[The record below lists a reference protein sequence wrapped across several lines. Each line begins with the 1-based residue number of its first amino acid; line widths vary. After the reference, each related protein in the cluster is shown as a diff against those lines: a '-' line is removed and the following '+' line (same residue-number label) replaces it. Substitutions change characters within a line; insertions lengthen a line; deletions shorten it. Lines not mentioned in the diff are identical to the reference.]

1 MHIFDYKAPFFIKN
15 ETQIINLKSNFG
27 KLVHNSAHLF
37 IFLLYLHAETTKFIS
52 LAGLRLNPNIHNMAA
67 TRYYYSD
74 SILSFLN
81 RGRDEIIG
89 RLTLA
94 SQHDINDETAQSWVD
109 EISTLKD
116 ALAPFSGKGSVY
128 FEYNIPRMGRRADV
142 IAIINGVVF
151 VLEYKTAEQKFSRDA
166 VIQVWDYSLD
176 LKNFQEGC
184 LDRAIVPILVV
195 PNEKN
200 SHCKLELK
208 HFEDNVYEP
217 LMVNAQQ
224 LRAAIE
230 KALTNIPNQF
240 QTTQDDDIWA
250 KSGYSPTPTIIE
262 AAVALYEENTV
273 EDITKHGGDIDKASA
288 ELTRIIDHCRANR
301 RKAICFIT
309 GVPGA
314 GKTLIGLNTA
324 IDQFNRGEK
333 AVYLSGNF
341 PLVEVL
347 QEALTRDYVRR
358 DKIRAKYEHRKSC
371 TKDEA
376 KSKVK
381 AFIQMIHHYRDL
393 YLEGTIVEKSKIVPK
408 PGYFQSHT
416 DKAYIPAEHVAIFD
430 EAQRAWTK
438 EELKRFM
445 REKKGITEFPYSEPE
460 YLISCMDRQPDWG
473 VVVCLVGNGQAIN
486 KGEAG
491 LKEWIDSIQR
501 SYKEWDVYLSD
512 YLVQSGDVTPED
524 LDLIKSQLISKEDL
538 HLKMS
543 MRSFRSEKVSIFVNQ
558 LLALQKEEAAATL
571 QELQNYPIVLTR
583 SLDEAK
589 KWLRDHNRGS
599 ERMGLLAS
607 SKAERLKA
615 ISINV
620 RYQPDFVHWFLED
633 DTDIRSSNA
642 LEDTLTEFKVQ
653 GLEIDWACVAWDA
666 DLRLSKDG
674 KSWQHY
680 QLRSGTKWQNINKPI
695 NQEYQINAYR
705 VLLTRARQGMV
716 IVIPNGDHGVPP
728 DETRKP
734 EWYDGIYNYLKEIG
748 IKEI

>member
-1 MHIFDYKAPFFIKN
+1 
-15 ETQIINLKSNFG
+15 
-27 KLVHNSAHLF
+27 
-37 IFLLYLHAETTKFIS
+37 
-52 LAGLRLNPNIHNMAA
+52 MAA
-67 TRYYYSD
+67 LRYYYSD
-74 SILSFLN
+74 TITDFL
-81 RGRDEIIG
+81 GRSTNEIVG
-89 RLTLA
+89 ALCLA
-94 SQHDINDETAQSWVD
+94 SQHDINDETSRSWVS
-109 EISTLKD
+109 EIETLQ
-116 ALAPFSGKGSVY
+116 ASLAHYADRGSVY
-128 FEYNIPRMGRRADV
+128 LEYNIPRMGRRADV
-142 IAIINGVVF
+142 IILIDDIVF
-151 VLEYKTAEQKFSRDA
+151 VLEYKTSEQKFSREA
-166 VIQVWDYSLD
+166 IVQVWDYALD
-176 LKNFQEGC
+176 LKNFQEGS
-184 LDRAIVPILVV
+184 LNRTMIPILIA
-195 PNEKN
+195 PNEKSKN
-200 SHCKLELK
+200 CRFELK
-208 HFEDNVYEP
+208 HFEDKVYEP
-217 LMVNAQQ
+217 LMTNASRLEEC
-224 LRAAIE
+224 LRLVLDSIPHAADFSTE
-230 KALTNIPNQF
+230 R
-240 QTTQDDDIWA
+240 DDRWA
-250 KSGYSPTPTIIE
+250 KSGYEPTPTIIE

-273 EDITKHGGDIDKASA
+273 EDITKHGGDIDKASE
-288 ELTRIIDHCRANR
+288 ELRDIINYCRENK

-347 QEALTRDYVRR
+347 QEALTRDFVRR
-358 DKIRAKYEHRKSC
+358 EKIRAKAEGRKAC
-371 TKDEA
+371 TKEEA

-393 YLEGTIVEKSKIVPK
+393 YLEGTQVEKGKIVPI

-430 EAQRAWTK
+430 EAQRAWTAD
-438 EELKRFM
+438 ELKRFM
-445 REKKGITEFPYSEPE
+445 REKKNFKDFPYSEPE
-460 YLISCMDRQPDWG
+460 YLISCMDRQTDWG

-491 LKEWIDSIQR
+491 LKEWIESIHR
-501 SYKEWDVYLSD
+501 SYRDWDVYMSKH
-512 YLVQSGDVTPED
+512 LVESGDVTAEQ
-524 LDLIKSQLISKEDL
+524 LAMISRQLISREEL

-558 LLALQKEEAAATL
+558 LLALQKEEAKATL
-571 QELQNYPIVLTR
+571 LELDKYPIVLTR
-583 SLDEAK
+583 SLDTAK
-589 KWLRDHNRGS
+589 QWLRDHARGS
-599 ERMGLLAS
+599 ERFGLLAC

-666 DLRLSKDG
+666 DLRLNKDHTA
-674 KSWQHY
+674 WQHY
-680 QLRSGTKWQNINKPI
+680 QLRSGTQWQNINKLI

-716 IVIPNGDHGVPP
+716 IVVPNGDYGVPP

-734 EWYDGIYNYLKEIG
+734 EWYDGIYNYLKELG
-748 IKEI
+748 IKELE

>member
-1 MHIFDYKAPFFIKN
+1 
-15 ETQIINLKSNFG
+15 
-27 KLVHNSAHLF
+27 
-37 IFLLYLHAETTKFIS
+37 
-52 LAGLRLNPNIHNMAA
+52 MAA
-67 TRYYYSD
+67 LRFYYSD
-74 SILSFLN
+74 TISNFLT
-81 RGRDEIIG
+81 RKTEEVIG
-89 RLTLA
+89 ILTLA
-94 SQHDINDETAQSWVD
+94 SQHNINDDTSNSWVE
-109 EISTLKD
+109 EIEILRNV
-116 ALAPFSGKGSVY
+116 LAPYKERGSVF

-142 IAIINGVVF
+142 IIVIEDLIF
-151 VLEYKTAEQKFSRDA
+151 VLEFKTAGSKFTHDA
-166 VIQVWDYSLD
+166 IIQVWDYAID
-176 LKNFQEGC
+176 LKNFQEGS
-184 LDRAIVPILVV
+184 LDRIIVPILIA
-195 PNEKN
+195 PSEKDKN
-200 SHCKLELK
+200 CEFNLK

-217 LMVNAQQ
+217 L
-224 LRAAIE
+224 
-230 KALTNIPNQF
+230 KTNTNKLNEAFSTSLSQIPHKIIDYSHARNEQ
-240 QTTQDDDIWA
+240 WA
-250 KSGYSPTPTIIE
+250 KSGYEPTPTIIE
-262 AAVALYEENTV
+262 AAIALYEENTV
-273 EDITKHGGDIDKASA
+273 EDITKHGGDIDNAST
-288 ELTRIIDHCRANR
+288 ELRRIIDYCRDNK
-301 RKAICFIT
+301 RKSICFIT

-347 QEALTRDYVRR
+347 QEALTRDYIKRE
-358 DKIRAKYEHRKSC
+358 KIKAKKEGRKAC
-371 TKDEA
+371 TKEEA

-393 YLEGTIVEKSKIVPK
+393 YLEGTEVVGNKIRPIE
-408 PGYFQSHT
+408 GYFQSHT
-416 DKAYIPAEHVAIFD
+416 DKAYIPSEHVAIFD
-430 EAQRAWTK
+430 EAQRAWTGD
-438 EELKRFM
+438 ELKRFM
-445 REKKGITEFPYSEPE
+445 REKKGIRDFPYSEPE
-460 YLISCMDRQPDWG
+460 YLISCMNRQLDWG

-491 LKEWIDSIQR
+491 LTEWIESISR
-501 SYKEWDVYLSD
+501 SYQDWDVYMSE
-512 YLVQSGDVTPED
+512 YLLQSGDVSKAQ
-524 LDLIKSQLISKEDL
+524 LALIKQQLKPRENL

-558 LLALQKEEAAATL
+558 LLALQKEEAAETL
-571 QELQNYPIVLTR
+571 KELENYPIVLTR
-583 SLDEAK
+583 SLDKAK
-589 KWLRDHNRGS
+589 QWLRDHARGS
-599 ERMGLLAS
+599 ERYGLLAS

-666 DLRLSKDG
+666 DLRLNKEQTA
-674 KSWQHY
+674 WQHH

-695 NQEYQINAYR
+695 NKQYQINAYR

-716 IVIPNGDHGVPP
+716 IVVPNGDNGVPP

-734 EWYDGIYNYLKEIG
+734 EWYNSVYNYLHDIG

>member
-1 MHIFDYKAPFFIKN
+1 MTA
-15 ETQIINLKSNFG
+15 L
-27 KLVHNSAHLF
+27 
-37 IFLLYLHAETTKFIS
+37 
-52 LAGLRLNPNIHNMAA
+52 
-67 TRYYYSD
+67 RYYYSD
-74 SILSFLN
+74 TISRFLTKN
-81 RGRDEIIG
+81 TKEIIG
-89 RLTLA
+89 KLTLA
-94 SQHDINDETAQSWVD
+94 SQHDINDDTSNSWVE
-109 EISTLKD
+109 EIETLRSV
-116 ALAPFSGKGSVY
+116 LAPYTERGSVY

-142 IAIINGVVF
+142 ILVIDEIIF
-151 VLEYKTAEQKFSRDA
+151 ILEYKTAGSKFTHDA
-166 VIQVWDYSLD
+166 ITQVWDYALD
-176 LKNFQEGC
+176 LKNFQEGS
-184 LDRAIVPILVV
+184 LNRIIVPILVA
-195 PNEKN
+195 PSEKDKN
-200 SHCKLELK
+200 CSFTLN

-217 LMVNAQQ
+217 LRTNANR
-224 LRAAIE
+224 LSDVFSIS
-230 KALTNIPNQF
+230 LTQIPHEVIVHS
-240 QTTQDDDIWA
+240 DDRDEQWA
-250 KSGYSPTPTIIE
+250 KSGYEPTPTIIE
-262 AAVALYEENTV
+262 AAIALYEENTV

-288 ELTRIIDHCRANR
+288 ELSKIIDYCRENK

-347 QEALTRDYVRR
+347 QEALTRDFVRR
-358 DKIRAKYEHRKSC
+358 DKITAKKECRKAC
-371 TKDEA
+371 TKEEA

-393 YLEGTIVEKSKIVPK
+393 YLEGTEVVGNEIRPIE
-408 PGYFQSHT
+408 GYFQSHT
-416 DKAYIPAEHVAIFD
+416 DKAYIPTEHVAIFD
-430 EAQRAWTK
+430 EDQRAW
-438 EELKRFM
+438 EGDELKRFM
-445 REKKGITEFPYSEPE
+445 REKKGIRDFPYSEPE
-460 YLISCMDRQPDWG
+460 YLISCMNRQLDWG

-491 LKEWIDSIQR
+491 LKEWIESISR
-501 SYKEWDVYLSD
+501 SYKDWDVYMSE
-512 YLVQSGDVTPED
+512 YLLQSGDVNQTE
-524 LDLIKSQLISKEDL
+524 LALIKQQLKPREDL

-558 LLALQKEEAAATL
+558 LLALQKEEATETL
-571 QELQNYPIVLTR
+571 KELENYPIVLTR
-583 SLDEAK
+583 SLDKAK
-589 KWLRDHNRGS
+589 HWLREHARGS
-599 ERMGLLAS
+599 ERFGLLAS

-666 DLRLSKDG
+666 DLRLNKEQTA
-674 KSWQHY
+674 WQHH
-680 QLRSGTKWQNINKPI
+680 QLRSGTKWQNINKPK
-695 NQEYQINAYR
+695 NQQYQINAYR

-716 IVIPNGDHGVPP
+716 IVVPNGDNGVPP

-734 EWYDGIYNYLKEIG
+734 EWYDGIYNYLKDIG